1 MGQHYDSQVERRP
14 YLVLAPNTPGEILKI
29 VDEDCALRMACVDR
43 EHSSRLLGEWD
54 VAGIYVLLWPV
65 SESGEFKCY
74 VGKGNPMTDRVTQHR
89 TNKSGWT
96 RALVVASNQS
106 PGFDSAQIGWLEGQL
121 HSRVQNST
129 LGTAENVQQP
139 GDDTVPNYSLRR
151 LSNAI
156 DSVVRVLRLIGY
168 ECAEDSEMQIVARKR
183 RKSSTSSSVT
193 IADLLAAGLLK
204 DGEDLVSVNGQ
215 WPAKAKVKSPDSI
228 RFKNVDYDSPSGA
241 GEAARDGGATNGW
254 AFWAVIRDG
263 ETITLSVLRAEYE
276 KSRQK

>member
-1 MGQHYDSQVERRP
+1 
-14 YLVLAPNTPGEILKI
+14 
-29 VDEDCALRMACVDR
+29 MACVDR
-43 EHSSRLLGEWD
+43 ESSSRLLGEWD

-74 VGKGNPMTDRVTQHR
+74 IGKGNPMTGRITQHR

-156 DSVVRVLRLIGY
+156 ESVVRVLRLLGY
-168 ECAEDSEMQIVARKR
+168 ECAEDSEMQTVARKH

-193 IADLLAAGLLK
+193 IADLLEAGLLI

-228 RFKNVDYDSPSGA
+228 RFKNVDYVSPSGA

-263 ETITLSVLRAEYE
+263 ETITLSILRAEYE
-276 KSRQK
+276 RSRTK